1 MKKEFLLLSVLISS
15 AIFVFLI
22 YPISNLIQLDEKNIT
37 KLDKKEKPQSNQFSF
52 NKDNIELT
60 FDIVR
65 LDKNGDVVIAGK
77 TIPNIKVDILD
88 GNETLA
94 SVFSDLNGDW
104 VWISD
109 SPLSE
114 GIKRLNLKHFD
125 GEDEFVSEQNIIIL
139 REKNSD
145 SSSKILK
152 FSRNSN
158 IEIINN
164 NEKILGLS
172 LDIVEYLDNDSL
184 NLTGR
189 TKPNSLVRL
198 FFSNSFVKDS
208 KSDKYGNWKMELKN
222 FKLTDNNLMITTEI
236 DGQKIK
242 LKTKIFDKKIDSN
255 FILEKEITVKD
266 GNSLWR
272 IARKTLG
279 GGIYYSEIYKNN
291 ISKIENPDLIFPGQ
305 VFNIPN
311 IKKNN

>member
-15 AIFVFLI
+15 AIFVYLI
-22 YPISNLIQLDEKNIT
+22 YPISNFRQIDKHNISEPDV
-37 KLDKKEKPQSNQFSF
+37 KDRSDFNQFSS
-52 NKDNIELT
+52 NRDNIDLT

-94 SVFSDLNGDW
+94 SVFSDANGDW

-109 SPLSE
+109 TPLAE
-114 GIKRLNLKHFD
+114 GIKRFSLKHFN
-125 GEDEFVSEQNIIIL
+125 GEDEFFSEQNIIIL
-139 REKNSD
+139 REKNHY

-152 FSRNSN
+152 FSKNST

-164 NEKILGLS
+164 NEKILGLT
-172 LDIVEYLDNDSL
+172 LDIVEHLDNNSL
-184 NLTGR
+184 ILTGR
-189 TKPNSLVRL
+189 AKPNSNVSL
-198 FFSNSFVKDS
+198 FFSNNFIEDS
-208 KSDKYGNWKMELKN
+208 LSDKNGIWKMELKN
-222 FKLTDNNLMITTEI
+222 FKLSDNDLMITTEI
-236 DGQKIK
+236 EGQKIK
-242 LKTKIFDKKIDSN
+242 LKTRIFNEKIDPN
-255 FILEKEITVKD
+255 LLLEKEITVKD

-291 ISKIENPDLIFPGQ
+291 IKEIENPDLIFPGQ
-305 VFNIPN
+305 VFNIPML
-311 IKKNN
+311 KNN

>member
-22 YPISNLIQLDEKNIT
+22 YPISNLTQLDEKNIT
-37 KLDKKEKPQSNQFSF
+37 KLDKKEKPQSNQFYF
-52 NKDNIELT
+52 NKDKIELT

-65 LDKNGDVVIAGK
+65 LDKNGDIVIAGK
-77 TIPNIKVDILD
+77 TIPNIKVDIFD
-88 GNETLA
+88 GNAPLA

-139 REKNSD
+139 REKNND

-184 NLTGR
+184 NLIGR
-189 TKPNSLVRL
+189 TKPSSLISL
-198 FFSNSFVKDS
+198 FFSNNFIKDTQ
-208 KSDKYGNWKMELKN
+208 SDKYGNWKIELKN
-222 FKLTDNNLMITTEI
+222 FKLTDNNIMIVTEI

-242 LKTKIFDKKIDSN
+242 LKTKIFDKKIDPN
-255 FILEKEITVKD
+255 FIREKEITVKD